1 MTTTFRRLGALAATA
16 ALALGLASCQSA
28 PAAPAAQPTEQA
40 AAEPEAQFPRTI
52 TVPGAPGGEATELTI
67 EARPERVATLS
78 YESTEVTA
86 ALGAAD
92 RLVLIP
98 EATRNP
104 ALGGHTEELAEV
116 PASFESESS
125 LNTEAVIAATPDLV
139 LMNSRHGL
147 DESVGAALER
157 AGIPVLVLPNS
168 WSTVDELRTDVG
180 LIGQALGEDDAAA
193 ELDGALED
201 GLAPVAGAGA
211 ADAPSVLVLSNQAG
225 RPFVTAGTAF
235 PLEIL
240 RLAGGQDAS
249 AALGLDRTGPISA
262 EQVIEA
268 NPDAILLVDMNG
280 SGERLFASI
289 MDNPAVA
296 ALPGAA
302 EPLLV
307 TGAQVQ
313 ALGLTHT
320 IAGLGAISDWLA
332 AR

>member
-1 MTTTFRRLGALAATA
+1 MTTRFRRLGALTA
-16 ALALGLASCQSA
+16 ALALGFGLSACQAQAA
-28 PAAPAAQPTEQA
+28 PEPEAPAEQTEAAPAE
-40 AAEPEAQFPRTI
+40 QFPRTI
-52 TVPGAPGGEATELTI
+52 TVPGVKGAPATEITLA
-67 EARPERVATLS
+67 ERPERIATLS
-78 YESTEVTA
+78 YESTEVSA

-104 ALGGHTEELAEV
+104 ALGGHTEQLAGV

-168 WSTVDELRTDVG
+168 WSTVEELRTDID
-180 LIGQALGEDDAAA
+180 LIGQALGEDEAAT
-193 ELDGALED
+193 ELDDTLEA
-201 GLAPVAGAGA
+201 GLTAVQAAGE
-211 ADAPSVLVLSNQAG
+211 APSVLVLSNQAG

-249 AALGLDRTGPISA
+249 AALGLDRTGPITA

-280 SGERLFASI
+280 SGERLFAPI
-289 MDNPAVA
+289 MDNPAIA

-302 EPLLV
+302 DPLLV

-320 IAGLGAISDWLA
+320 IDGLGAISEWLA
-332 AR
+332 DRQS